1 MLNEKATMIPLIVGL
16 IKKIFLYKNDLFSTY
31 SHNKNKIE
39 FELDLTQNQNQI
51 KMQQNLIL

>member
-39 FELDLTQNQNQI
+39 VELDLT
-51 KMQQNLIL
+51 